1 MSGWNLENYEDV
13 NARIKRFRAEFPTGR
28 LEAYIEDIDIK
39 AGHILV
45 KALAYRTYEDEKP
58 AAMDYAFESREGSR
72 INANWWVE
80 NAVTSAYG
88 RVIGCLTPSDARPTL
103 QDMERAKELDD
114 AHKRALEAASIGL
127 TAYESEA
134 LAKKRKTE
142 ELKNP
147 VPSFAEAVEALQ
159 SGLGGSPIPESPVC
173 RHGHM
178 IEKSGTNEK
187 TGKAYHGY
195 VCPNKSRQDQC
206 EAIWWKQVN
215 GQWMSPADYQE
226 WLAERGR

>member
-1 MSGWNLENYEDV
+1 MSFNLDNYEDV
-13 NARIKRFRAEFPTGR
+13 NARIKRFRAEFPSGR

-39 AGHILV
+39 GGTILV
-45 KALAYRTYEDEKP
+45 KALAYRSYEDEKP
-58 AAMDYAFESREGSR
+58 AAMDYAFEARDGSR

-88 RVIGCLTPSDARPTL
+88 RVIGCLTPGESRPTR
-103 QDMERAKELDD
+103 QDMERAKDLED
-114 AHKRALEAASIGL
+114 AHKKALEAAQSGL
-127 TAYESEA
+127 TAWEVEQM
-134 LAKKRKTE
+134 AKKRE
-142 ELKNP
+142 SDSYANP
-147 VPSFAEAVEALQ
+147 VPSMAEAIDTLQ
-159 SGLGGSPIPESPVC
+159 ATLGGSPVPEAPVC

-178 IEKSGTNEK
+178 LEKSGTNEK

-195 VCPNKSRQDQC
+195 VCPSKSRQDQC
-206 EAIWWKQVN
+206 PALWFKQIN